1 MHYDDSDLPSKDLL
15 RSDSPNSNLLNSSW
29 LIYMLGKSSD
39 TPEGRLL
46 SLFDILNDWLKA
58 PHMLKRCHLSDS
70 DNALLLD
77 YCCTQAEALG
87 AESPEI
93 LAEHIVLIARNAAQQ
108 NIVHPS
114 SNSLAHAKR
123 AAGALILAQTQPIS
137 AKQIKPAL
145 LKPIAYAIAATLM
158 LTVCASLIWTPFL
171 KEQQSTANINA
182 ESNSDNSSIL
192 AKKEDQHLTAHDATQ
207 MYAKYELM
215 RQGTCQFPEALLMPD
230 KHKAIYL
237 ENVVGGKLPSNLDDL
252 AIANEYL
259 EKVKCNFTPML
270 MAASK

>member
-1 MHYDDSDLPSKDLL
+1 MNYDDSDLLS
-15 RSDSPNSNLLNSSW
+15 SSW
-29 LIYMLGKSSD
+29 LIYMLAKSSD

-58 PHMLKRCHLSDS
+58 PNMLKHCHLS
-70 DNALLLD
+70 NANHSLLLD
-77 YCCTQAEALG
+77 YCITQAQTLG
-87 AESPEI
+87 AENPEI

-108 NIVHPS
+108 NITHPS
-114 SNSLAHAKR
+114 SNSLTHAKK
-123 AAGALILAQTQPIS
+123 AASALILAQTQPVITKS
-137 AKQIKPAL
+137 IKPAL
-145 LKPIAYAIAATLM
+145 SKPVTYSIAATLA
-158 LTVCASLIWTPFL
+158 LAVCASLIWAPFL
-171 KEQQSTANINA
+171 KDQQSTEHVNA
-182 ESNSDNSSIL
+182 ELNKDNTLIV
-192 AKKEDQHLTAHDATQ
+192 AKKDDQPLTAHDATQ

-237 ENVVGGKLPSNLDDL
+237 DNVVGGKLPSNLEDL
-252 AIANEYL
+252 AIANDYL

>member
-1 MHYDDSDLPSKDLL
+1 MNYDDSDLSSSDLL
-15 RSDSPNSNLLNSSW
+15 GSSW
-29 LIYMLGKSSD
+29 LIYMLAKSSG

-58 PHMLKRCHLSDS
+58 PNMLKHCHLS
-70 DNALLLD
+70 NANHPLLLD
-77 YCCTQAEALG
+77 YCITQAQALG
-87 AESPEI
+87 AENPEI

-108 NIVHPS
+108 NVAHPS
-114 SNSLAHAKR
+114 SNSLAHAKK
-123 AAGALILAQTQPIS
+123 AASALILAQTQPV
-137 AKQIKPAL
+137 ATVQIKPTL
-145 LKPIAYAIAATLM
+145 PKPITYSIAATLA
-158 LTVCASLIWTPFL
+158 LAICASLIWAPFL
-171 KEQQSTANINA
+171 KDQQSTEQINA
-182 ESNSDNSSIL
+182 ESNIDNSSIL
-192 AKKEDQHLTAHDATQ
+192 AKKENQHLTAHDATQ

-237 ENVVGGKLPSNLDDL
+237 ENVVGGKLPSNLEDL

>member
-1 MHYDDSDLPSKDLL
+1 MNDDADLLSSDLLSSDLL
-15 RSDSPNSNLLNSSW
+15 SSSW
-29 LIYMLGKSSD
+29 LIYMLAKSSS

-58 PHMLKRCHLSDS
+58 PNMLKHCRLSDS
-70 DNALLLD
+70 NHSLLLD
-77 YCCTQAEALG
+77 YCIHQAQALG
-87 AESPEI
+87 AENPEI

-108 NIVHPS
+108 NITHPS
-114 SNSLAHAKR
+114 SNSLTHAKK
-123 AAGALILAQTQPIS
+123 AARALILAQTQPTS
-137 AKQIKPAL
+137 AKQNKSALSKPMT
-145 LKPIAYAIAATLM
+145 YSIAATLA
-158 LTVCASLIWTPFL
+158 LAICTSLIWAPFL
-171 KEQQSTANINA
+171 KDQQSTAHMHA
-182 ESNSDNSSIL
+182 ESNDNSAVIS
-192 AKKEDQHLTAHDATQ
+192 KKEDQHLTAHDATQ

-237 ENVVGGKLPSNLDDL
+237 ENVVGGKLPSTLEDL

-259 EKVKCNFTPML
+259 EKIKCNFTPML